1 MGLEI
6 MKRIDFNKMEF
17 RTFIEELEKQF
28 IKKFS
33 IKENQGLEILF
44 KALQEEDDPG
54 QVNYLYYWCKKPIEE
69 REIMEELNLY
79 GIEYFI
85 DKGYSDIED
94 EEESELYFNIEVDKL
109 KEKIELVIEILRKVD
124 ITKFDKK
131 YEREYKIIKFFY
143 EKFLEDF
150 KIKKAPKGEV

>member
-1 MGLEI
+1 MGFEI

-17 RTFIEELEKQF
+17 KTFIKELEKQF

-33 IKENQGLEILF
+33 VKENQGLEILF
-44 KALQEEDDPG
+44 KALQEEDPG
-54 QVNYLYYWCKKPIEE
+54 QVNYLYYWCKKPIKE
-69 REIMEELNLY
+69 REIMKDLELY
-79 GIEYFI
+79 GIEDFI
-85 DKGYSDIED
+85 DKGYSDSED
-94 EEESELYFNIEVDKL
+94 EEVSELYFNIEVDKL

-131 YEREYKIIKFFY
+131 YEREYQIIPFFY